1 MDSRAFAVK
10 PRGVLLRSAVRITVI
25 WILGE
30 FSLFY
35 NASCN
40 RQRHWILLLQLFVLV
55 ALADE
60 VGISK
65 AVLAQVAIEYGNEA
79 RSRVENWGNLM
90 IEVKDGSTQQ
100 KLKQVNDFFND
111 LEFVSDQSQWGV
123 SDYWATPIEF
133 LSTAGGDCE
142 DFSVAKYFTL
152 RELGIPV
159 EKLRLTYVKAVKL
172 KQAHMVLAY
181 YESANAVPL
190 VLDNLVGE
198 IKPASLRKDL
208 LPVYS
213 FNGDGLWLA
222 KQRGGGRKVS
232 DSSRLSNWTDLASRM
247 KAFSTGIGLRE

>member
-90 IEVKDGSTQQ
+90 IEVKDGSTLT
-100 KLKQVNDFFND
+100 K
-111 LEFVSDQSQWGV
+111 
-123 SDYWATPIEF
+123 IE
-133 LSTAGGDCE
+133 AGE
-142 DFSVAKYFTL
+142 
-152 RELGIPV
+152 
-159 EKLRLTYVKAVKL
+159 
-172 KQAHMVLAY
+172 
-181 YESANAVPL
+181 
-190 VLDNLVGE
+190 
-198 IKPASLRKDL
+198 
-208 LPVYS
+208 
-213 FNGDGLWLA
+213 
-222 KQRGGGRKVS
+222 
-232 DSSRLSNWTDLASRM
+232 
-247 KAFSTGIGLRE
+247 

>member
-1 MDSRAFAVK
+1 
-10 PRGVLLRSAVRITVI
+10 
-25 WILGE
+25 
-30 FSLFY
+30 LFQ
-35 NASCN
+35 NSSSIH
-40 RQRHWILLLQLFVLV
+40 QRHWIILFQVLFVWA

-60 VGISK
+60 AGISK
-65 AVLAQVAIEYGNEA
+65 AVLAKVAIEYGNEA

-100 KLKQVNDFFND
+100 KLKQVNDFFNE
-111 LEFVSDQSQWGV
+111 LAFVSDQSQWGT

-152 RELGIPV
+152 RKLGIPV

-190 VLDNLVGE
+190 VLDNLIGE

-232 DSSRLSNWTDLASRM
+232 GSSRLSNWTDLSSRM
-247 KAFSTGIGLRE
+247 KAFNAGIGLHE